1 MPLPVYNAR
10 YLVNHLG
17 ETVFQSSQSNNRLT
31 AWTLPLLLLLMQL
44 AMTACS
50 PGTTSTPSPPG
61 VPFLNVELE
70 DNTLYEKGMFQVYL
84 NRTLS
89 GTANDWHCVMT
100 LPFGDAQNACSSTA
114 GNYDEDSDKGQLK
127 LLLNN
132 SEVTLNLDFHELNN
146 ILVSLDI
153 GDNNPRPG
161 RARIVSTQM
170 QFQSH
175 MDYQGNKSLLL
186 TLSNVPPL
194 NYVTD
199 ASAFDTGDLYVTP
212 ASDTSITTL
221 LGGGHQWSA
230 NYGGVYQHYRLT
242 PVNNGYPQGLM
253 GYVEYSGAL
262 NGVSPNPDLVPGTY
276 QWVICSLG
284 TAPDCRDASITGAYT
299 KSLIISDGYLDPQAA
314 SGVVD
319 SNKLYDFNSLPAS
332 AGAITFAGNTSLN
345 TDYPTSAATD
355 VAAGPYTISWVSAV
369 QNPTAVDWQAIFT
382 EVDAAGVPVAY
393 SEVRS
398 PRLHNGESGGPVYDS
413 NSTSYS
419 WTLDPDLKIANGSVV
434 RVVLRVSSPIR
445 VYSADTQPFFVSC
458 SSCP

>member
-1 MPLPVYNAR
+1 M
-10 YLVNHLG
+10 
-17 ETVFQSSQSNNRLT
+17 FQSSQSNYPLS
-31 AWTLPLLLLLMQL
+31 AWALPLLLLLLQL

-50 PGTTSTPSPPG
+50 PGKTSTPSPPG

-70 DNTLYEKGMFQVYL
+70 DNTFFEKGMFQVYL

-89 GTANDWHCVMT
+89 GTANDWRCVMT
-100 LPFGDAQNACSSTA
+100 LPSGDATNACSSNP
-114 GNYDEDSDKGQLK
+114 GFYDESSDKGQLK
-127 LLLNN
+127 LLWNN
-132 SEVTLNLDFHELNN
+132 SEVSLNLDFHELNN

-175 MDYQGNKSLLL
+175 MDYQGNKSLRL
-186 TLSNVPPL
+186 TLFNIPPA
-194 NYVTD
+194 NYVGEVP
-199 ASAFDTGDLYVTP
+199 AFDSGDLYVTP
-212 ASDTSITTL
+212 TSDTSITTL
-221 LGGGHQWSA
+221 LGGAHQWSA
-230 NYGGVYQHYRLT
+230 NYSGVYQHYRLT

-262 NGVSPNPDLVPGTY
+262 NGVTPNPDLVPGTY

-284 TAPDCRDASITGAYT
+284 AAPDCRDPSVTGAFT
-299 KSLIISDGYLDPQAA
+299 KALIISDGYLDPQAA
-314 SGVVD
+314 SGVED
-319 SNKLYDFNSLPAS
+319 TSKLYDFNSLPAS
-332 AGAITFAGNTSLN
+332 VSAITFSDSGNSYTGLN

-355 VAAGPYTISWVSAV
+355 VAVGPYTISWVSTV

-382 EVDAAGVPVAY
+382 EVDTAGNPVAY
-393 SEVRS
+393 SEIRS
-398 PRLHNGESGGPVYDS
+398 PRLHDGESGGPVYDS

-434 RVVLRVSSPIR
+434 KVVLRVASPIR